1 MRGPDAARGCVQDPG
16 TASLARG
23 LRQCRCRRQAR
34 GGRVPRSRKPEAPE
48 WIEVGVVTG
57 AHGLRG
63 EVRVKPFTDFA
74 EERFRVGNSSWL
86 QRKTSVFEETGE
98 PEQAEIE
105 FVRSVTTRGQLAY
118 LLKLDSVSGRDEA
131 ERMKGATILVKSDER
146 GALDND
152 TEFYAQ
158 DLIGLEARVRAE
170 DGAGD
175 GAEIL
180 VLGTVV
186 DLYDGTGVHDTLDI
200 EVSPAYLARLSRE
213 GSQGKASFVL
223 VPFVRD
229 IVPFVNT
236 GEGYCEID
244 PPAGLL
250 EACLYTKKRN

>member
-1 MRGPDAARGCVQDPG
+1 MRGPDAARGSVQDPG

-34 GGRVPRSRKPEAPE
+34 GGRVPRSRNPEAPE

-118 LLKLDSVSGRDEA
+118 LLECQGP
-131 ERMKGATILVKSDER
+131 
-146 GALDND
+146 
-152 TEFYAQ
+152 
-158 DLIGLEARVRAE
+158 
-170 DGAGD
+170 
-175 GAEIL
+175 
-180 VLGTVV
+180 
-186 DLYDGTGVHDTLDI
+186 HDTPEELLDAMLL
-200 EVSPAYLARLSRE
+200 VSYLGLLPAMYLLNLFWFGNSVQYC
-213 GSQGKASFVL
+213 GSETTPYALATFVL
-223 VPFVRD
+223 WP
-229 IVPFVNT
+229 
-236 GEGYCEID
+236 
-244 PPAGLL
+244 
-250 EACLYTKKRN
+250 